1 MYVPRTECEAGERF
15 PALPAPNQFNL
26 RDSGV
31 ELFHRGPGSRLAR
44 CYVLPQRRCVGGVH
58 TCADGAAI
66 LFTGMKNDGLAVI
79 YCSALSSNQGLL
91 HRLQLNGTHVWTRKK
106 PFNWAV
112 LFGNIYP
119 YRRRMFYHRLRV
131 FIKDGWEESCLRR
144 EAKPSLVGISS
155 CIVYHWPLS
164 DVK

>member
-15 PALPAPNQFNL
+15 PALPASNQFNL

-44 CYVLPQRRCVGGVH
+44 CYVLPQPRCVGGVH
-58 TCADGAAI
+58 TCAHGAAI
-66 LFTGMKNDGLAVI
+66 LFTGMRNDGLAVI

-91 HRLQLNGTHVWTRKK
+91 QRLQLNGTHVWTRKK
-106 PFNWAV
+106 PFNWA
-112 LFGNIYP
+112 LLLGNINICSS
-119 YRRRMFYHRLRV
+119 FYHRLHV
-131 FIKDGWEESCLRR
+131 FIKDGWEESRLRR
-144 EAKPSLVGISS
+144 EAKPSSVGISS
-155 CIVYHWPLS
+155 CIVYHWPLN